1 MLKALLWLLFPLGSF
16 TTQSPFYDL
25 QKFHDAPCHPSPH
38 STPHPLSNFLSYHS
52 LLCLLSCSHFGFLL
66 KYQKG
71 KQPFPSSGPLHFYP
85 LGQKH
90 FTPVLCGLSACMLS
104 HVQLFATLWTAVHQ
118 APLSMGF
125 SRQEYWNGLPC
136 PAPI

>member
-1 MLKALLWLLFPLGSF
+1 MLKALLWLLFPCESF
-16 TTQSPFYDL
+16 MIFRGFMMLP
-25 QKFHDAPCHPSPH
+25 A
-38 STPHPLSNFLSYHS
+38 TPPRSLPPTPSNFLSYHS
-52 LLCLLSCSHFGFLL
+52 LLCSLSCSYFGFLL

-71 KQPFPSSGPLHFYP
+71 KKPFPSSGPLHFYP

-104 HVQLFATLWTAVHQ
+104 HVQLFVTLWTAVHQ
-118 APLSMGF
+118 APPSMGF